1 MPSRIALPQ
10 PHAARLPRLPRV
22 SWRAVAGTLAVAAL
36 LFGGWLWLRD
46 SSLVRVTSVQVTG
59 AKGFGGGAVRSALEA
74 AAGDMTT
81 LNVDE
86 SALRAAVARYPLV
99 RDVQTSAHPPHRLD
113 IRVIERVPVGVIH
126 ADGTAVAVTD
136 DGILLRGVP
145 TGSLP
150 QISASV
156 PPGGA
161 RVGDRKTAAKVAVLA
176 EAPAVLRSRVTSVS
190 LGRFGLQARLRS
202 GLVLRFGDGQRL
214 RAKWIAAQRV
224 MSDPGAANATYID
237 LRIPSRPAAGGLT
250 EVQGGA
256 PAPLSAVTTDPAV
269 AAATTDP
276 AAVTDP
282 AAAAT
287 DPAAAT
293 TAPPVT
299 TTPGPA
305 QGPAAA
311 TTP

>member
-10 PHAARLPRLPRV
+10 PHAARLPRPPRV
-22 SWRAVAGTLAVAAL
+22 SWRVVAGALAVAAL
-36 LFGGWLWLRD
+36 LLGGWLWLRD
-46 SSLVRVTSVQVTG
+46 SSLVRVTDVQVTG

-81 LNVDE
+81 LNVDQ

-99 RDVQTSAHPPHRLD
+99 RDVQASAHPPHRLD

-161 RVGDRKTAAKVAVLA
+161 RVGDRKTASKVAVLA

-190 LGRFGLQARLRS
+190 LGRYGLQARLRS
-202 GLVLRFGDGQRL
+202 GPVLRFGDGQRL

-256 PAPLSAVTTDPAV
+256 PTPLSAVTTDPALAAATPDP

-276 AAVTDP
+276 AATTTPAPAPDP

-287 DPAAAT
+287 
-293 TAPPVT
+293 
-299 TTPGPA
+299 TP
-305 QGPAAA
+305 
-311 TTP
+311 